1 MLLVSGPCT
10 LCRLTSPSPRRSSI
24 WAVSVLF
31 GEVYKSSNASPQ
43 HSMDPQYS
51 LPLPSRARIADQH
64 RIPRMLHVPKLRQR
78 PAERP
83 NIQAINA
90 AGFDSPQTK
99 IQALLAK
106 LSIVEAQNRALRS
119 RCQQLETEL
128 DRVARSVGSS
138 PSALR
143 PPRPVQHRC
152 TPRPGDMPPPLR
164 YTAKTVVRKE
174 NAEVARSSGF
184 SSINDL
190 LESYMGPTP
199 TIANRTTPT
208 SPNFSRPNPG
218 RLVSET
224 F

>member
-1 MLLVSGPCT
+1 
-10 LCRLTSPSPRRSSI
+10 
-24 WAVSVLF
+24 
-31 GEVYKSSNASPQ
+31 
-43 HSMDPQYS
+43 MDTQYS

-64 RIPRMLHVPKLRQR
+64 RIPRMLQVPKLRQR
-78 PAERP
+78 PTERP
-83 NIQAINA
+83 NIQSINS
-90 AGFDSPQTK
+90 AGFDSAQTK
-99 IQALLAK
+99 IQALLTK

-119 RCQQLETEL
+119 RCQQLEGEL
-128 DRVARSVGSS
+128 DRVAQSIGAS

-143 PPRPVQHRC
+143 PPRPVVHRC
-152 TPRPGDMPPPLR
+152 MLRPGDMPPPLR
-164 YTAKTVVRKE
+164 FTAKTGPRKE
-174 NAEVARSSGF
+174 SAEVVRSSGF

-199 TIANRTTPT
+199 TKGRRTSPT